1 MWDSLSGD
9 IVTTFRGHSDDVRS
23 VAWQPAGNL
32 IVSGSDD
39 ITAMVQIRVFIV
51 VCVGVCLV

>member
-9 IVTTFRGHSDDVRS
+9 IVATFRGHSSDVYS

-32 IVSGSDD
+32 IVSGSFDD
-39 ITAMVQIRVFIV
+39 TAMVQIRVFIV
-51 VCVGVCLV
+51 VCVCLA

>member
-9 IVTTFRGHSDDVRS
+9 IVTTFRGHSNLVDS

-32 IVSGSDD
+32 IVSGSWDD
-39 ITAMVQIRVFIV
+39 TAMVQIRFSLWC
-51 VCVGVCLV
+51 VCA